1 MQKTE
6 SIKELIDLLERERVE
21 QGKTKRQLCLDAG
34 MSSMTFNNLVARG
47 TGGTFKS
54 VLAFCNALGLE
65 IVIQRKQ

>member
-1 MQKTE
+1 MQKVNGVKDMI
-6 SIKELIDLLERERVE
+6 SLLERERAE
-21 QGKTKRQLCLDAG
+21 QRKTKRQLCLEAG
-34 MSSMTFNNLVARG
+34 MSSMTFNNLIARG

>member
-1 MQKTE
+1 MQKAE
-6 SIKELIDLLERERVE
+6 SVKDMIDMLERERVE
-21 QGKTKRQLCLDAG
+21 QGKTKRQLCLEAG